1 MNLKNLLLE
10 GTMTPAAKKC
20 LNVVI
25 NRFGRSAFPSIG
37 TYNYRKKRG
46 GTSLSEHAY
55 GNAIDFHVPSIKI
68 PGEYDVATP
77 KGKEFGNQVKDF
89 LLQNTVELDI
99 EIIIWYKQIWNISD
113 NFTKRYYDGEH
124 PHTDHVHV
132 DFLREG
138 RHENGNRNNKTI
150 INQKNNTF
158 LMKLIGG
165 YYDISTKNPAGYFKQ
180 FRSWNPL
187 SPGIGDNEEGAAN
200 KLLKRFDTYYRPKL
214 KEIESSK
221 TTSKEDLQNIQRIR
235 EIVDILY
242 QAILDGRSETFDVT
256 YFKFDSSTNS
266 YKPKTMTFKWNYL

>member
-55 GNAIDFHVPSIKI
+55 GNAIDFHVP
-68 PGEYDVATP
+68 DVNGFATP
-77 KGKEFGNQVKDF
+77 DGRQLGDRVKDF

-150 INQKNNTF
+150 INQKNNNY
-158 LMKLIGG
+158 LVNLIAA
-165 YYDISTKNPAGYFKQ
+165 YHKISSTKQGAEEYFGQ

-187 SPGIGDNEEGAAN
+187 SPGIGDDEEGAAD
-200 KLLKRFDTYYRPKL
+200 KLLYRFTTIYEPKL
-214 KEIESSK
+214 DQMEKSSS
-221 TTSKEDLQNIQRIR
+221 TSKEDLQNIQYIR
-235 EIVDILY
+235 QIVNILHN
-242 QAILDGRSETFDVT
+242 AILKGKSSNFTVT
-256 YFKFDSSTNS
+256 YKKYNKNTKS
-266 YKPKTMTFKWNYL
+266 YESKSKAFNWNYM